1 MSNWLNWRLRS
12 ERFWSRFWHS
22 VRSSDTSV
30 AASQW
35 RSSSAVSFAFRK
47 ARVVGEREESG
58 GSGRSR
64 VEFSGRI
71 IGVYLN
77 AGRVIRFSKA
87 LDEKGE
93 I

>member
-30 AASQW
+30 GTSRW
-35 RSSSAVSFAFRK
+35 RSSSAVSLAFRK
-47 ARVVGEREESG
+47 ARVVGERDESG

-71 IGVYLN
+71 IGDYVN
-77 AGRVIRFSKA
+77 AGRVMRFSKA
-87 LDEKGE
+87 LDDGG